1 MSKYPTSINNT
12 DMGILLTEVAPK
24 ETPVGKLKVTWYV
37 LLPLIL
43 ILIFKPISVFKPCPI
58 PLKNVKFL

>member
-12 DMGILLTEVAPK
+12 DMGILLTEVAPT

-37 LLPLIL
+37 VLPLIL
-43 ILIFKPISVFKPCPI
+43 TVTFKPISVFKPCPT